1 MEYAREYIKKK
12 FLLNYNSTTVIRK
25 RQRLNFEMEKEL
37 FLQAIRLLEE
47 IDDRGA
53 FMVEELGLDLLQYE
67 EKFYNVITNLF
78 RIHYTP
84 IQIKFIELYLT
95 RNEIE
100 GFEGKI
106 EIKGTKKSEKVSFN
120 TPENLWEVVSKY
132 K

>member
-67 EKFYNVITNLF
+67 EKFYSVITNLF

-84 IQIKFIELYLT
+84 TQIKFIELYLT

-100 GFEGKI
+100 GFEGKV